1 MKVCYIAHK
10 SVSLAGGELSLLG
23 LMKNIQKY
31 GVEPI
36 LVCDGGCPLVDE
48 AESLGI
54 RTKVIP
60 IKHYTYQR
68 KMVTNKAFL
77 MYPIKRIYNM
87 TQHRKMVE
95 FLTNEKVAL
104 LHLNSSVVC
113 HEWAAVAKKCNIPYI
128 WHLREFK
135 DIDHDAV
142 TIGKRYFDSLIKAAN
157 KRIAISKSI
166 KDYWEKK
173 LSRPCELVY
182 NGLDKDDY
190 YQQREILGADVIRC
204 VIIARVV
211 AGKGQLEAVKAFK
224 ILRDR
229 GIDNVK
235 LTVVGFRSKDT
246 SPYEKEILTYIQSN
260 GLEDVI
266 ELKDFTSDVR
276 AVHAENDVGL
286 VCSRAEAFGRV
297 TIEFMLA
304 GLFAIG
310 SNSGGTPELIS
321 HEETGLLYQQGSPE
335 DLANQIEWVVR
346 NRNKAKE
353 IAKLAQKKAG
363 QTFTI
368 ENTAANIF
376 RIYSEI
382 L

>member
-36 LVCDGGCPLVDE
+36 LVCDGSCPLVDK

-54 RTKVIP
+54 PTKVIP
-60 IKHYTYQR
+60 VKHYTYQR
-68 KMVTNKAFL
+68 KKVTYKTYL
-77 MYPIKRIYNM
+77 IYPLKRIFNF
-87 TQHRKMVE
+87 TQHRNMAE
-95 FLTNEKVAL
+95 FLANEKVEL
-104 LHLNSSVVC
+104 IHLNSSVVC

-142 TIGKRYFDSLIKAAN
+142 TTGKRYFDSLIKAAN
-157 KRIAISKSI
+157 KRIAISNSI
-166 KDYWEKK
+166 KEYWEKK
-173 LSRPCELVY
+173 LNRPCDLVY
-182 NGLDKDDY
+182 NGLDKADY
-190 YQQREILGADVIRC
+190 YQQREILEADIIRC

-211 AGKGQLEAVKAFK
+211 AGKGHLEAVKAFK
-224 ILRDR
+224 VLRDR

-246 SPYEKEILTYIQSN
+246 SPYEKEILTYIQTN
-260 GLEDVI
+260 KLEDII

-276 AVHAENDVGL
+276 SVHAENDVGL

-321 HEETGLLYQQGSPE
+321 HLETGLLYQQGSPE
-335 DLANQIEWVVR
+335 NLANQIEWVVK

-353 IAKLAQKKAG
+353 IAKQAQENAC
-363 QTFTI
+363 QAFTI
-368 ENTAANIF
+368 ETTAANVY
-376 RIYSEI
+376 RIYSDI
-382 L
+382 